1 MLKKINAVSA
11 ILLSIFVLLH
21 IVFMSLLLL
30 GVVEFLPVFGIIGKL
45 LLTVFVT
52 HIIISLCIV
61 FLYSG
66 NGIKYPKLNKSTV
79 VQRLSSIILLVLIH
93 FHMRDYFSD
102 NVFVQPSWFGY
113 ISEMIFTVLLMCH
126 FIPSI
131 DKGLLSLGINSKT
144 VSMIMK
150 IIFIL
155 AFALSLVSVSV
166 YFLGAIL

>member
-1 MLKKINAVSA
+1 
-11 ILLSIFVLLH
+11 
-21 IVFMSLLLL
+21 
-30 GVVEFLPVFGIIGKL
+30 
-45 LLTVFVT
+45 
-52 HIIISLCIV
+52 
-61 FLYSG
+61 
-66 NGIKYPKLNKSTV
+66 
-79 VQRLSSIILLVLIH
+79 
-93 FHMRDYFSD
+93 MRDYFSD

>member
-66 NGIKYPKLNKSTV
+66 NGIKKSEA
-79 VQRLSSIILLVLIH
+79 Q
-93 FHMRDYFSD
+93 
-102 NVFVQPSWFGY
+102 
-113 ISEMIFTVLLMCH
+113 
-126 FIPSI
+126 
-131 DKGLLSLGINSKT
+131 
-144 VSMIMK
+144 
-150 IIFIL
+150 
-155 AFALSLVSVSV
+155 
-166 YFLGAIL
+166 